1 MRFLH
6 VRFCSVSVRETELW
20 LICSV
25 RLGQNGKTLLRLVTT
40 AQKYIF
46 VTKLEFD
53 IFHSVLYRVCQK
65 ITKSIQLRICKRKY
79 KGDLRDDGHILKIIF
94 AMILNIFQLSQP
106 MCQLY
111 KIPISTRF
119 ILSYANNVY
128 LGDIIL
134 VMIALTL
141 QCTNKGSQGRWNV

>member
-1 MRFLH
+1 MPFFTEFVKKVRSIKYVKENIGCKLH
-6 VRFCSVSVRETELW
+6 
-20 LICSV
+20 
-25 RLGQNGKTLLRLVTT
+25 
-40 AQKYIF
+40 
-46 VTKLEFD
+46 
-53 IFHSVLYRVCQK
+53 
-65 ITKSIQLRICKRKY
+65 
-79 KGDLRDDGHILKIIF
+79 KGDLRDDGHILKRVFI
-94 AMILNIFQLSQP
+94 MILNIFQLSQP

-141 QCTNKGSQGRWNV
+141 QCTNEGSQGRWNVLGRGGHCVFKWILRGHLKPPPCATI

>member
-1 MRFLH
+1 
-6 VRFCSVSVRETELW
+6 
-20 LICSV
+20 
-25 RLGQNGKTLLRLVTT
+25 
-40 AQKYIF
+40 
-46 VTKLEFD
+46 
-53 IFHSVLYRVCQK
+53 
-65 ITKSIQLRICKRKY
+65 
-79 KGDLRDDGHILKIIF
+79 
-94 AMILNIFQLSQP
+94 MILNIFQLSQP

-141 QCTNKGSQGRWNV
+141 QCTNEGSQGRWNVLGRGGGTVCSNGFYADIWSLNIPK